1 MGPLSCNPERSSGS
15 RRWQE
20 DSSDEAYSKMLRS
33 RILHETMMTRILS
46 LCWLLLISVQSTV
59 AQEAEIA
66 QIFIEEDVER
76 YEEASQ
82 IYLQWIGAT
91 TDPDVKD
98 HDALKR
104 HLQWI
109 ALITSDKDVK
119 QSAQLLVGDIGIS
132 EDAQRIISWWH
143 RQDPLPA
150 TLINER
156 IEEHLYRVYYAQEN
170 YAYRKDS
177 LGVDD
182 RGRIFVK
189 YGQPWRQ
196 EVITLKDIQLRVL
209 PFEFRLPRNEI
220 WVYRGIHDDA
230 HFLFV
235 QRSRRRPY
243 KIETSESLIP
253 TNLRSSRR
261 RIGILFAWMEDVYG
275 QLAMQHDHYGSMYD
289 AVSGYTSLPTAVPY
303 QPFEFSHKIIHDS
316 QVKDDQH
323 QRRREETLPVS
334 QTRVYGNTI
343 QLNPEIRFS
352 RFLESDGSTRVEAYW
367 TIDVRDLRPSRYMRR
382 RSRQLD
388 YQASS
393 DYILSVGLTTRGNE
407 FEPQNIQIRRYHLP
421 EGSNS
426 TPRIYS
432 SIIPNFSTS
441 TPISL
446 QWSLHWTVPD
456 SIPPLPD
463 VTWAIGTMNL
473 DTLDAL
479 KGDGLSLELSDLK
492 PLVMESPNS
501 FIRSTPFVN
510 RQISSDTPLAL
521 YFEAYFLRF
530 NDVDQTNYTIEYS
543 LSSQDTDRIT
553 TFFDYEGGSATIR
566 EFIAI
571 DLSQWNTPGPF
582 TLTLKVTDQIAQSS
596 VARSIDLE
604 YVE

>member
-1 MGPLSCNPERSSGS
+1 MV
-15 RRWQE
+15 
-20 DSSDEAYSKMLRS
+20 
-33 RILHETMMTRILS
+33 
-46 LCWLLLISVQSTV
+46 SVSE
-59 AQEAEIA
+59 AQESEIAEI
-66 QIFIEEDVER
+66 FIAENLER

-82 IYLQWIGAT
+82 MYLQWIGNAAE
-91 TDPDVKD
+91 PDIGD
-98 HDALKR
+98 QEALKW
-104 HLQWI
+104 HLRWI
-109 ALITSDKDVK
+109 VLIASEEQVM
-119 QSAQLLVGDIGIS
+119 QSSQLLIADQGTK
-132 EDAQRIISWWH
+132 EDATRIVSWWH
-143 RQDPLPA
+143 QQDPLPA

-170 YAYRKDS
+170 YAHRKDS

-196 EVITLKDIQLRVL
+196 DVITLKDIQLRVL

-235 QRSRRRPY
+235 QSSRRRPY
-243 KIETSESLIP
+243 TIQSSESLIP

-261 RIGILFAWMEDVYG
+261 RVGILFAWMEDVYG

-303 QPFEFSHKIIHDS
+303 QPYEYSHKVIHDS
-316 QVKDDQH
+316 RVKDDQH

-334 QTRVYGNTI
+334 QTRVYGNTTE
-343 QLNPEIRFS
+343 LNPKIRFS

-393 DYILSVGLTTRGNE
+393 DYILSIGLTTRGNE

-421 EGSNS
+421 NGSNS
-426 TPRIYS
+426 IPRVYS
-432 SIIPNFSTS
+432 SIIPNFSSS

-456 SIPPLPD
+456 SIPPLPH

-479 KGDGLSLELSDLK
+479 NGDGLSLELSDLK
-492 PLVMESPNS
+492 PLVMVSPNS

-510 RQISSDTPLAL
+510 RQIRSDTPLAL
-521 YFEAYFLRF
+521 YFEGYFLRF

-543 LSSQDTDRIT
+543 LSSPDTDPIT
-553 TFFDYEGGSATIR
+553 TFFDYEGGSSTIR

-596 VARSIDLE
+596 VVRSIYLE